1 MNEKW
6 YIKNSN
12 GKAFGPIT
20 LEVLKDWV
28 KDGRVEPLAGISKD
42 LKTWMLAPL
51 KAELEMNWVV
61 ENNPGQFYGPTHRN
75 VIDDLVRS
83 GSLSPS
89 ARFYCDDRGSSDS
102 RLRDLEKKI
111 SEMEKTIASK
121 EMTILEMQKVSKQ
134 KDAQAEE
141 LQKVVQQCEVRINDF
156 TSALR
161 QKDVQ
166 MSAKDMT
173 ISEKDK
179 QLFEK
184 DTVIAAKEAEI
195 RVCTG
200 ELAKKDSEIAELKV
214 FIAKEH
220 EIHERQW
227 ESPEVLLPEVISDEV
242 PPPVS
247 HKAFSRG
254 SQLADLERQAQQELA
269 RIGANGVADLFNRKR

>member
-12 GKAFGPIT
+12 GKTFGPIT

-28 KDGRVEPLAGISKD
+28 KDGRIEPLAGISKD

-102 RLRDLEKKI
+102 QLHDLQRTI
-111 SEMEKTIASK
+111 SEMEKIIAAKDATIS
-121 EMTILEMQKVSKQ
+121 EMQKVSKQ
-134 KDAQAEE
+134 KDGQYEE
-141 LQKVVQQCEVRINDF
+141 LQKVVQQYELRINDF
-156 TSALR
+156 IAALR

-166 MSAKDMT
+166 ISTKDVT
-173 ISEKDK
+173 IADKDK

-184 DTVIAAKEAEI
+184 DTVIAAKEAEL
-195 RVCTG
+195 RVCAG
-200 ELAKKDSEIAELKV
+200 ELARKDAEIAELKA

-227 ESPEVLLPEVISDEV
+227 ESPEVLLPEVISDEA
-242 PPPVS
+242 PPPIS

-269 RIGANGVADLFNRKR
+269 RIGANGVADLFNRRK